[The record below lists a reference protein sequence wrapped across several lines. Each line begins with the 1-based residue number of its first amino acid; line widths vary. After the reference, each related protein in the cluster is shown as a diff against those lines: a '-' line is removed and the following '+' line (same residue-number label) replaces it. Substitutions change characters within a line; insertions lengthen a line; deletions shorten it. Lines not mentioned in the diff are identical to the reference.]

1 MKDAVIPM
9 TRITRIQE
17 SFMKSVASLL
27 NVKRDDVPLMYT
39 IYYAFFA
46 SGIMSTLIGA
56 LLPYMKDEYQMSY
69 VLSGAVISAH
79 QIGNFCALL
88 IAGYLP
94 YAIGRKR
101 STISLSLG
109 IVIGFILMTLT
120 SNPIVLLVAFACT
133 GIGRGT
139 MSNITNVVMS
149 EISEN
154 KTASLNLLHAS
165 FAVGAFLAP
174 FIALL
179 CTTVFGVHWR
189 VAAWGLVL
197 FESIALLLLGRSN
210 LSNTPSAKSGNKS
223 MEFIRSGRYWLNT
236 FILFFYLCSEAS
248 VIGWLVTYFTDTGRL
263 SPALALTTSSALW
276 IFILVGRL
284 SCAALSVRMN
294 KNRLLI
300 ILGTLQVL
308 FFAMMINVRSIS
320 LTYISLFGFGLA
332 MSGTYPTTLST
343 MDRRYMSSTIATGT
357 CIATATLGAITMPI
371 IVGSVAQKAGM
382 AWGLATIGLSIIC
395 MLTLIVIKFV
405 VERKA
410 ITAKQQLND

>member
-56 LLPYMKDEYQMSY
+56 LLPYMKDEYRMSY